1 MKNPILPLTLF
12 LSLLVAA
19 CGGSTAENPGAG
31 DAPKDITIGMVTI
44 ASHPSLD
51 AIQQGVKDR
60 LAEAGYVNGE
70 NITILEGNA
79 EGDIATLTT
88 IIQRYIDEDVDLIV
102 ATTTP
107 AAQAAYNVTQEAQG
121 PPVIYNGVSNPYIA
135 GLAESSTQHPAWMV
149 GSQLLDPVVDA
160 LDLAGQLIPGMKVVG
175 IIYNPA
181 EANSEYLV
189 DVARSVADER
199 DLTLEIAPI
208 SNSSEIQTAAESLLG
223 REIDF
228 YLALSDNTL
237 TSGFEAL
244 VQTAN
249 ENHLPIIGT
258 SASMPGL
265 GAAVSYGIDPYQEGL
280 DSGDLVVQ
288 YLEGTLDIAEAP
300 IEIQDSVLLTINPKA
315 ASVQAVDI
323 PQSLLES
330 ADSVV
335 E

>member
-1 MKNPILPLTLF
+1 MKNPIISMVVFLCLLLT
-12 LSLLVAA
+12 A
-19 CGGSTAENPGAG
+19 CGGSAVSSPGAG
-31 DAPKDITIGMVTI
+31 DAPKEITVGMVTI

-60 LAEAGYVNGE
+60 LAEAGYVSGE

-88 IIQRYIDEDVDLIV
+88 IVQQYIDEDVDLIV

-135 GLAESSTQHPAWMV
+135 GLAKSPTDHPAWMV

-160 LDLAGQLIPGMKVVG
+160 MELASQLIPNMKAVG
-175 IIYNPA
+175 VIYNPA

-189 DVARSVADER
+189 SIAQSFADENG
-199 DLTLEIAPI
+199 LTLEIAPI
-208 SNSSEIQTAAESLLG
+208 SNSSEIQTAAESLLT
-223 REIDF
+223 RDIDF

-249 ENHLPIIGT
+249 ENHVPIIGT

-288 YLEGTLDIAEAP
+288 YLGGTLDIAQAS
-300 IEIQDSVLLTINPKA
+300 IEIQDSVLLTVNPSA
-315 ASVQAVDI
+315 AAQQGVEI
-323 PQSLLES
+323 PQSILES
-330 ADSVV
+330 ADSVI